1 MLREMPREV
10 LQPPVL
16 PRFAV
21 NHSHGI
27 IMQVPA
33 ATKTSLS
40 NPFMLMTAKQKILTG
55 GAVLVLTGLPVYQ
68 QTRINAL
75 SEQVATLTETNG
87 REKRAATP
95 VMAAV
100 SGETGP
106 RGRSAGPA
114 ADKGNTAK
122 KPPHGPG
129 DSVSKVAVPGPGEA
143 TFGRRGDSVVLESFK
158 GAPPGSSSSS
168 SDSGAA
174 LPALAGGLGGLT
186 QRSPQVSGH
195 VHWDHAQATGAPDT
209 NEPGD
214 RPTAWAPRSP
224 RSGEQWLKLA
234 YDKAVEV
241 KEINVHESYNSGAI
255 SKVTAFLPNGSE
267 KTLWTGNAAKGS
279 AGEIQETSIP
289 VPAGITSNQIKIYV
303 DTNRVESWP
312 EIDAVQLVGRNGS
325 KQWATSSSASSS
337 YSELYSAQGSD
348 AAPSSGAVLDLGA
361 GEGEAILRTR

>member
-1 MLREMPREV
+1 
-10 LQPPVL
+10 
-16 PRFAV
+16 
-21 NHSHGI
+21 
-27 IMQVPA
+27 
-33 ATKTSLS
+33 
-40 NPFMLMTAKQKILTG
+40 MTAKQKILTG
-55 GAVLVLTGLPVYQ
+55 GTVLVLTGLPVYQ
-68 QTRINAL
+68 QTRINTL

-106 RGRSAGPA
+106 RGRSPGPA
-114 ADKGNTAK
+114 ADKDSAAK
-122 KPPHGPG
+122 KPSHSPG
-129 DSVSKVAVPGPGEA
+129 GTVSKVAVPGPGEA
-143 TFGRRGDSVVLESFK
+143 TFGRRGDSVVLESFRS
-158 GAPPGSSSSS
+158 APPASGSSS
-168 SDSGAA
+168 GEAA
-174 LPALAGGLGGLT
+174 LPALAGGLEGLP

-195 VHWDHAQATGAPDT
+195 VNWDHAQATGAPDT

-224 RSGEQWLKLA
+224 RSGEQWLKLG

-279 AGEIQETSIP
+279 ANEIQETSIP

-312 EIDAVQLVGRNGS
+312 EIDAVQLVARNGS

-337 YSELYSAQGSD
+337 YSELYSAQGSG
-348 AAPSSGAVLDLGA
+348 AAPSSGTVLDLGA